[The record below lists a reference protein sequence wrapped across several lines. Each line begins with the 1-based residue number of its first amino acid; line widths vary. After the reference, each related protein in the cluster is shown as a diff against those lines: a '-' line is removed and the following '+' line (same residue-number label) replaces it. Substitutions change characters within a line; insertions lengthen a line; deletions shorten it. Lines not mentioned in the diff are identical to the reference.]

1 MIETLIENT
10 SINVTAFPGGG
21 QLKKAL
27 SPYQAFIKLA
37 HWLRQG
43 VFEGIYLALSCF
55 IHFGWIYRLI
65 GRERTEAE
73 AN

>member
-43 VFEGIYLALSCF
+43 VFDK
-55 IHFGWIYRLI
+55 I
-65 GRERTEAE
+65 GFRRSSGPDCESLVIVYSIFPSKL
-73 AN
+73 